1 MNLCLACRDV
11 HPDRPGGLARATR
24 DLAEALAVQGHTVH
38 LLTDLPAQ
46 PPLELEGVAVR
57 RVPALPGSGPFA
69 APAPETAADNLL
81 HAAAV
86 YREVRRIHAHEAPV
100 DAVLA
105 PLWRS
110 EGAVCLL
117 DDAFPTVIS
126 CMTSL
131 RTLTEVDERYL
142 QLPDIGERLVLERAA
157 LRRSPYLHGLTRS
170 ALDKTIDDYEL
181 RPALAVVIGRG
192 LRDRCP
198 AGPDR
203 VGRDSAQQ
211 ALNVLFV
218 GRIERR
224 KGVDTLLA
232 AVRGLFDAGV
242 ELDLTLAGPE
252 AEASFRE
259 DFARDAAARPG
270 LNARVRFAGAVSD
283 CELDRL
289 YRQADVV
296 CVPSRYESHGI
307 VLIEAMMFAKA
318 MVIASGGGVD
328 EVVSDGRDALVVDA
342 DDPDAVAAGLR
353 RLAGDH
359 ELCTRLG
366 TAARQRFEVRFER
379 QAVAARMAAL
389 LGETAAAHPRAE
401 LSRQGLE
408 SKLAGLIT
416 EVMGVEP
423 ARALAQA
430 AALLDP
436 EACGPLAGIR
446 AAAPPRRRPSAAV
459 ATTATTNTRVTAVL
473 LTRDRPERLS
483 RALDS
488 LHHGPPP
495 QILVIDNLS
504 APSAARA
511 LAGDCD
517 RRDAVRLHRCER
529 NLGCAGGRRLGVELS
544 DRELVLFLD
553 DDAELIPGALEYLVA
568 ELDAHPEAG
577 AVAATVIGPDG
588 TVQHSGGSF
597 ELTDELATFA
607 LIGAGLAVTDDELP
621 ASSRA
626 DWVPGTAVLI
636 RRRLLTEFELD
647 AGMTTYYEDNDW
659 CLRVAA
665 ERRGAFRRSR
675 EAIAVHHQRPQPLG
689 ERTRAGRELTVALLT
704 AHARFYE
711 RHGRLLCPW
720 LFDVVP
726 ELRDEQGTC
735 DLPAARMMLEL
746 VNSLGPD
753 WLSVAFTDGR
763 LTPILERSA
772 LRDQLRRYET
782 TLRQSQSRGAQW
794 EAEIARLRQALL
806 AQDEALAFLH
816 ARHETLTR
824 VEAGGWWRLRGHLL
838 PLLRVAGRLRAAT
851 RGGAEA
857 PAPALPPRASPDPTG
872 PAHEG

>member
-1 MNLCLACRDV
+1 VNLCLACRDV
-11 HPDRPGGLARATR
+11 HADRPGGLARATC
-24 DLAEALAVQGHTVH
+24 DLAEALAGQGHTVH

-46 PPLELEGVAVR
+46 PPLELEGVAVHR
-57 RVPALPGSGPFA
+57 APALPGAGPFA

-86 YREVRRIHAHEAPV
+86 YREVRRIHEHVAPV

-142 QLPDIGERLVLERAA
+142 QLPDIGERLGLERAA

-170 ALDKTIDDYEL
+170 ALDKTIDDYDL
-181 RPALAVVIGRG
+181 RPARAVVIGRG

-203 VGRDSAQQ
+203 LAPDPGRR

-232 AVRGLFDAGV
+232 AVRGMSDAGV

-252 AEASFRE
+252 AEPSFQE
-259 DFARDAAARPG
+259 DFAQDAAARPG
-270 LNARVRFAGAVSD
+270 LSEHVRFVGAVSD
-283 CELDRL
+283 RELDRL

-307 VLIEAMMFAKA
+307 VVIEAMMFAKA
-318 MVIASGGGVD
+318 IVIGSGGGVD
-328 EVVSDGRDALVVDA
+328 EVVCDGREALVADA

-359 ELCTRLG
+359 ELRARLG
-366 TAARQRFEVRFER
+366 TAARQRFEARFEGE
-379 QAVAARMAAL
+379 AVAARMAAL
-389 LGETAAAHPRAE
+389 LGEAAAAHPRAE
-401 LSRQGLE
+401 LTGKRLE
-408 SKLAGLIT
+408 PRLAALIT
-416 EVMGVEP
+416 EVLGVEP
-423 ARALAQA
+423 AQALAQA
-430 AALLDP
+430 AGLLDP
-436 EACGPLAGIR
+436 DRYGPLAGIR
-446 AAAPPRRRPSAAV
+446 AAVPPWSRRSAAP
-459 ATTATTNTRVTAVL
+459 ASADTRVTAVI

-504 APSAARA
+504 APSAVRA
-511 LAGDCD
+511 LASDCD
-517 RRDAVRLHRCER
+517 RREAVRLHRSER
-529 NLGCAGGRRLGVELS
+529 NLGCAGGRRLGVELT
-544 DRELVLFLD
+544 DGELVLFLD
-553 DDAELIPGALEYLVA
+553 DDAELMPGALEHLVA

-588 TVQHSGGSF
+588 AVQHSGGSF

-607 LIGAGLAVTDDELP
+607 LVGAGLALGDHELP
-621 ASSRA
+621 ATSRA

-636 RRRLLTEFELD
+636 RRPLLTEFELD
-647 AGMTTYYEDNDW
+647 PGMTAYYEDNDW

-665 ERRGAFRRSR
+665 ERPGAFRRSR
-675 EAIAVHHQRPQPLG
+675 EAIAVHHQRPQVLG
-689 ERTRAGRELTVALLT
+689 ERTRTGRELTVALLT
-704 AHARFYE
+704 AHARFFE

-735 DLPAARMMLEL
+735 DLPAARLMLEL

-753 WLSVAFTDGR
+753 WLSIACADGR
-763 LTPILERSA
+763 LTPMLERPA

-782 TLRQSQSRGAQW
+782 SLRQSQSRGAQW
-794 EAEIARLRQALL
+794 EAEIARLRQALV

-816 ARHETLTR
+816 TRHETLTR
-824 VEAGGWWRLRGHLL
+824 VEEGGWWRLRGHVL
-838 PLLRVAGRLRAAT
+838 PLLRVVGRLRAAT
-851 RGGAEA
+851 SGGVEA